1 MDLAPG
7 LTLSHYRIAEKIGEG
22 GMGMVYRALDLRLER
37 EVAVKVLPSGVL
49 ADEASRTRFRQEAL
63 VLSRLNHPHIAVV
76 HDFDSENGVDFLVM
90 ELIEGETLAARVG
103 RGEIPLDQVLRHAIE
118 IAEALDKAHRHG
130 IIHRDLK
137 PGNVMLTSNGAKL
150 LDFGLAKLKGPEAG
164 GSGAGLS
171 TLVTGVRSL
180 TAEGSIVGTF
190 QYMAPEQLEG
200 KPADARTDIF
210 ALGAVLYEISTGRK
224 AFEGKSQASLIAA
237 IMGGTPPSI
246 SQARPMTPPA
256 LDRLVGTCLAKDP
269 DERWQTAHDVKL
281 QLQWI
286 AEGGSQVGLPAPVV
300 ARRRGRER
308 WAWALAAMLAA
319 LATVLAAGQWMRT
332 APEIRAIRSSIL
344 PPEGRGFDLARERS
358 GALSLS
364 PDGRHMT
371 FSLRGGDGDDLLWIR
386 SLDSLAA
393 RPLPGT
399 KGATWPFWSPD
410 SRFIA
415 FFADGKLKKID
426 LVGSPAVSI
435 SDAIDGRSGAWNAEG
450 EIVFAPTTV
459 SPIHRVASAG
469 GPSSPVTKLDED
481 HGETTHRWVTFL
493 PDGRHFLYLAG
504 AHGEGTKSEVN
515 AVYAGQLGSDER
527 KLVVRV
533 RSNVA
538 YAAGHLLY
546 VRDRVLLA
554 QPFDPGR
561 LELSGDPVPVGEGID
576 YEAGFFRAVF
586 AASSGSML
594 AYQAGGADSSAQLT
608 WFDRE
613 GKALGKV
620 GEPGEYADIALSPD
634 GKRAAFALTDRDSG
648 TADIWI
654 QDLARGVRTRLT
666 FGPANEYKPVW
677 SPDGQRIVY
686 SISGKFDDLFIRPS
700 GGGKEEVLMHSQMD
714 KRATGWSA
722 DGRLL
727 IYDVNDPALK
737 TGWDIGVLQM
747 TGGGEPHTILSTQ
760 FTETAGK
767 LSPDGRYMLYVSDES
782 GKSEVYVTPFP
793 GAGGKWQISTG
804 GAVSGS
810 WTRGGAEIMYL
821 AQDLTVMS
829 VSVRAQDSTFEADN
843 PRPLFKN
850 STGVGGDITAD
861 GAKALVAVRPEATRN
876 LPITLVANWPAALS
890 PGQAR

>member
-7 LTLSHYRIAEKIGEG
+7 LTLSHYRIVAKIGEG

-49 ADEASRTRFRQEAL
+49 ADEGSRTRFRQEAL

-90 ELIEGETLAARVG
+90 ELLEGETLAARVG
-103 RGEIPLDQVLRHAIE
+103 RGEIPLDQMLRHAIE

-137 PGNVMLTSNGAKL
+137 PGNVMLTPNGAKL
-150 LDFGLAKLKGPEAG
+150 LDFGLAKLKGAEAG

-171 TLVTGVRSL
+171 TLATGARSL

-210 ALGAVLYEISTGRK
+210 ALGAVLYEMSTGRK

-246 SQARPMTPPA
+246 SQVRPMTPLA
-256 LDRLVGTCLAKDP
+256 LDRLVKTCFAKEP

-286 AEGGSQVGLPAPVV
+286 AEGGSQAGLPAPVL

-308 WAWALAAMLAA
+308 WAWALAAVLAA
-319 LATVLAAGQWMRT
+319 LTGVLAAGRWIR
-332 APEIRAIRSSIL
+332 AVPEVRAIRSSVL
-344 PPEGRGFDLARERS
+344 PPEGRSFELVRGKS
-358 GALSLS
+358 GALSMS
-364 PDGRHMT
+364 PDGRHLT
-371 FSLRGGDGDDLLWIR
+371 FALRGGEGDDLLWIR
-386 SLDSLAA
+386 SLDSLSA

-410 SRFIA
+410 SRFIG

-426 LVGSPAVSI
+426 LVGSPALSI
-435 SDAIDGRSGAWNAEG
+435 CDATDGRSGAWNAKG
-450 EIVFAPTTV
+450 EILFAPTTV
-459 SPIHRVASAG
+459 SPIHRVAAAG
-469 GPSSPVTKLDED
+469 GQPAPVTKIDED

-504 AHGEGTKSEVN
+504 SHSSGTKSEAN
-515 AVYAGQLGSDER
+515 AVYAGQLGSDQR
-527 KLVVRV
+527 KLVLRV

-538 YAAGHLLY
+538 YASGHLLY

-561 LELSGDPVPVGEGID
+561 LELSGDPVPISEGID
-576 YEAGFFRAVF
+576 YDTGFFRAVF
-586 AASSGSML
+586 SASSGPML

-608 WFDRE
+608 WFDRD

-620 GEPGEYADIALSPD
+620 GEPGEFADIALSPD
-634 GKRAAFALTDRDSG
+634 GKRVAFALTDRDSG

-666 FGPANEYKPVW
+666 FGAANEYQPVW
-677 SPDGQRIVY
+677 SPDGQRIAY
-686 SISGKFDDLFIRPS
+686 SISGKFDDLFVRPS
-700 GGGKEEVLMHSQMD
+700 SGGKEELLLHSDQD

-727 IYDVNDPALK
+727 VYDVNDPTLK
-737 TGWDIGVLQM
+737 TTWDIRVLPLL
-747 TGGGEPHTILSTQ
+747 GGGEPRPFLESE
-760 FTETAGK
+760 FTETSGK
-767 LSPDGRYMLYVSDES
+767 LSPDGRYMLYDSDES
-782 GKSEVYVTPFP
+782 GKAEVYVAPFP
-793 GAGGKWQISTG
+793 GAGGKWQISTQG
-804 GAVSGS
+804 GSSGS
-810 WTRGGAEIMYL
+810 WTRGGAEIIYL
-821 AQDLTVMS
+821 AQDLTLMA
-829 VSVRAQDSTFEADN
+829 VSVRAQGSSFEADT
-843 PRPLFKN
+843 PRPLYKIGT
-850 STGVGGDITAD
+850 SVGDITAD
-861 GAKALVAVRPEATRN
+861 GERALLAVRPEAARN
-876 LPITLVANWPAALS
+876 LPITLVTNWPAGLS
-890 PGQAR
+890 PGQSR